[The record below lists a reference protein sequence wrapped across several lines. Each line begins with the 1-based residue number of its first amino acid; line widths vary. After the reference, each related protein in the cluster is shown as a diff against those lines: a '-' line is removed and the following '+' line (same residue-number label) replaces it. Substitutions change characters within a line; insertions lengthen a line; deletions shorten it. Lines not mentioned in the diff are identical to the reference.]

1 MSYDPNLE
9 DTRPQPAVQATAP
22 DMTPGEVYRSSYED
36 RPARRGGCGLPVLG
50 LFALGLVS
58 LIIVALATAAGWVT
72 GQRAAAG
79 FANATQSAVIADQIN
94 RLPGDIANRNSLL
107 VNARL
112 QFLATLTPGVP
123 EVGAFSQTATALH
136 NSLLATATPA
146 PTQTPVAATPIAPTG
161 EATMAIAETDGAFDL
176 PALLQEAQTL
186 VDSGQWAD
194 GIALLDAI
202 VGIDPTFEAA
212 RVRNLLALALNS
224 YARELYN
231 SYQPGGGGRL
241 AEAIVITDRAE
252 QIGVLEGGLAV
263 ERQAAQLYLDARR
276 SIGLDPFAAIR
287 ALERLYGLGPGRYY
301 EEARQLIH
309 DQYVLLGDAET
320 GRNEHCPAAN
330 FYQSAVNYLAN
341 NNTIAKRNNASTL
354 CAQATPVGTPA
365 LPNLTPIAPIGVPG
379 T

>member
-9 DTRPQPAVQATAP
+9 DTRPQPAVQSPAH
-22 DMTPGEVYRSSYED
+22 DMTPGEVYRSSSED

-58 LIIVALATAAGWVT
+58 LIIVALATAAGWAT

-79 FANATQSAVIADQIN
+79 YANATQSAVIADQIN
-94 RLPGDIANRNSLL
+94 RLPGDITNRNSLL

-146 PTQTPVAATPIAPTG
+146 PTQTPAATTAATS
-161 EATMAIAETDGAFDL
+161 EATPAIVETDGAFDL

-202 VGIDPTFEAA
+202 AGIDPTFEAA
-212 RVRNLLALALNS
+212 RVRNLLALALNR

-231 SYQPGGGGRL
+231 TYQPGGGGRL
-241 AEAIVITDRAE
+241 AEAIVVSDRAD
-252 QIGVLEGGLAV
+252 QLGVLAGSLAV
-263 ERQAAQLYLDARR
+263 EREAAQLYLDARR
-276 SIGLDPFAAIR
+276 SIGLEPFRAIPL
-287 ALERLYGLGPGRYY
+287 LERLYGLGRGRYY
-301 EEARQLIH
+301 EEARQLLH
-309 DQYVLLGDAET
+309 DTYVLLGDNET

-341 NNTIAKRNNASTL
+341 NNTIAKRNNANTL

>member
-1 MSYDPNLE
+1 
-9 DTRPQPAVQATAP
+9 
-22 DMTPGEVYRSSYED
+22 
-36 RPARRGGCGLPVLG
+36 VLG
-50 LFALGLVS
+50 FVALGLVGAV
-58 LIIVALATAAGWVT
+58 IVALATAAGWAT

-79 FANATQSAVIADQIN
+79 FADATRNAVIVDQIN

-112 QFLATLTPGVP
+112 QFLASLTPGVP
-123 EVGAFSQTATALH
+123 EVAPFSQTATALH
-136 NSLLATATPA
+136 NSLLATATPD
-146 PTQTPVAATPIAPTG
+146 PTQTPALAATLAPTG
-161 EATMAIAETDGAFDL
+161 EATITIAETDGAFDL

-186 VDSGQWAD
+186 ADTGQWAD
-194 GIALLDAI
+194 AIALLDAI
-202 VGIDPTFEAA
+202 AGIDPAFETA
-212 RVRNLLALALNS
+212 RVRNLLTLALNS

-241 AEAIVITDRAE
+241 AEAIVISDRAD
-252 QIGVLEGGLAV
+252 QLGVLEGGLAV

-287 ALERLYGLGPGRYY
+287 VLERLYGLGPGRYY

-341 NNTIAKRNNASTL
+341 SNTVAKRNNANTL
-354 CAQATPVGTPA
+354 CAQATPIGTPA